1 MVTSIW
7 YESQMPEWAG
17 FILGQILHY
26 MEQNSPE

>member
-7 YESQMPEWAG
+7 YESQMPERAG